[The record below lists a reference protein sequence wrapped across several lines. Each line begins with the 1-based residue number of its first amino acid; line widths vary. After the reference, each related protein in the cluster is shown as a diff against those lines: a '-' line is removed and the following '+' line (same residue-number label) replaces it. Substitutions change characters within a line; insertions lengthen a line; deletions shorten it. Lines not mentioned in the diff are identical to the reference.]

1 MGASMS
7 MDVHSEGAVELKQKR
22 PRTSGRFLYPLR
34 LATGD
39 LFSLA
44 GDPASLGGDNLLYR
58 GVRQHSIPRPVY
70 HATTI
75 DKPKGIP
82 RSK

>member
-7 MDVHSEGAVELKQKR
+7 MDVHSQSAIELTQNR

-39 LFSLA
+39 LFCLVE
-44 GDPASLGGDNLLYR
+44 DPACVGGDFLLYEA
-58 GVRQHSIPRPVY
+58 VRWHSI
-70 HATTI
+70 HQ
-75 DKPKGIP
+75 
-82 RSK
+82 